1 MKLFFY
7 PAFVIFLFSIS
18 QVWAQGDMP
27 DHIKEK
33 ITYPVLDFHP
43 WIGLIPVFDGAFS
56 YNPELDYKIA
66 LDLYGRVK
74 DSTSIHPVILEVAR
88 TYNLNIANG
97 VPPEKIQIAAIIH
110 GGLVQAIL
118 SEEEY
123 QKKYQ
128 TTNPNLSALKA
139 LEDVGVKFYV
149 CGQSMGFYD
158 IAAVRITP
166 IVKMAISAKTTFITL
181 DQMGFSYLDVS
192 GD

>member
-7 PAFVIFLFSIS
+7 PALVFFLFSFS
-18 QVWAQGDMP
+18 LVWAQGEMP

-43 WIGLIPVFDGAFS
+43 WIGVIPVFDGALS
-56 YNPELDYKIA
+56 YNPELDYKVA

-123 QKKYQ
+123 QIKYQ
-128 TTNPNLSALKA
+128 TTNPNLSALKI
-139 LEDVGVKFYV
+139 LEDVGVEFYV
-149 CGQSMGFYD
+149 CGQSMGFYG
-158 IAAVRITP
+158 IAAERISP

>member
-7 PAFVIFLFSIS
+7 PAFVIFLFSFS

-43 WIGLIPVFDGAFS
+43 WIGVIPVFDGAFS

-128 TTNPNLSALKA
+128 TTNPNLSALKS

-158 IAAVRITP
+158 ISAERITP

>member
-7 PAFVIFLFSIS
+7 PAFVLLFFSFS
-18 QVWAQGDMP
+18 GVFAQGEMP

-43 WIGLIPVFDGAFS
+43 WIGVMPVSDGALT
-56 YNPELDYKIA
+56 YNPELDYKVA

-74 DSTSIHPVILEVAR
+74 DSTAIHPVILEVAR

-97 VPPEKIQIAAIIH
+97 VPAEKIKIAAVIH

-128 TTNPNLSALKA
+128 TSNPNLAALKA

-149 CGQSMGFYD
+149 CGQSMGFNNID
-158 IAAVRITP
+158 SERITP
-166 IVKMAISAKTTFITL
+166 MVKMSVSAKSAFITL